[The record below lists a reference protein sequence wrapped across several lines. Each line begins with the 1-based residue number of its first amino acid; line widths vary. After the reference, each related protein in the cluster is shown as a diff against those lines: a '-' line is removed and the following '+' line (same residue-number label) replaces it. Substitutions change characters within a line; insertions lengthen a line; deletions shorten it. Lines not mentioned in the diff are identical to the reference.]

1 MITAAVITAAV
12 ITATVTV
19 INHGRSDDCGRDR
32 GSRDHGG
39 CDHGDRRRLCSNL
52 GERSEA
58 STTRRRL
65 VKFTESVKLL
75 VKFIDMAGR
84 IRWNAIWSME
94 EGNKETT
101 RQAAAEIRSL
111 ISDFT

>member
-1 MITAAVITAAV
+1 MVMKAYRPSKVAAITAAMES
-12 ITATVTV
+12 
-19 INHGRSDDCGRDR
+19 GCDR

-39 CDHGDRRRLCSNL
+39 CDHGDRRRLCSHL

-111 ISDFT
+111 ISRNNNNDSK